1 MCKSA
6 PRSRQI
12 TMPAPH
18 RSVFYRP
25 DALPATQPTASK
37 HWRQLSLDVLSAN
50 TREQSHFAY
59 SILSFANVN
68 MGNDISVANPAA
80 NSNYRQ
86 IADSYQCSVPNV
98 RRNHTLTSTILSSN
112 WSTTCADI
120 AISHRF
126 RQVQHSIMMNVTWRR
141 FNQSAKQLIV
151 VSLHYNVEKH
161 RSIL

>member
-1 MCKSA
+1 VWHQLGHVQVSTSLQADNHASTPPLFFTGRM
-6 PRSRQI
+6 PFLPPNQQRQS
-12 TMPAPH
+12 TEG
-18 RSVFYRP
+18 SW
-25 DALPATQPTASK
+25 ASMYL
-37 HWRQLSLDVLSAN
+37 H
-50 TREQSHFAY
+50 
-59 SILSFANVN
+59 

-86 IADSYQCSVPNV
+86 ISDSYQCSVPNV
-98 RRNHTLTSTILSSN
+98 RRNHTLTSTILWSN

-141 FNQSAKQLIV
+141 FDQSAKQLIV